1 MCWPHFTEFVHFLL
15 TQPPTQLSSESGD
28 FLHRPPKKLFY
39 WLLCPVLCCP
49 WFVLRVNGKITWN
62 IVFDIETDR
71 LGATT
76 NWNLS
81 QSWSYIPGCADVN
94 LNLRRHCKLFPWADG
109 SPFSKLPLHA
119 FELRK
124 WPHVEVLRTF
134 VSVSSH
140 KVLSKY
146 NNLSHCHNN

>member
-81 QSWSYIPGCADVN
+81 QSWSYIPGCAGVN

-109 SPFSKLPLHA
+109 SPFSKLPLNA